1 MSFSNLTFAQ
11 MQQMVAEAMATY
23 NPELPTTPE
32 DLYDTSMFPELDVN
46 DTTTF
51 WNFSEG
57 QMDQAFNMAVDHNAA
72 MDNNIALNHRAVNNN
87 MAYNNMANNN
97 MAYDNMAYDNMAY
110 NIMATRNSQVD
121 NSPLDTTPPDGH
133 ITEPDSSETRSSSSV
148 PSPRLNQYQKT
159 MAEMVAR
166 EARRA
171 ARKTKRATQRPRGP
185 KLRCGQCSE
194 DHEGFRGRHELERHR
209 RAKHNQQVDRYH
221 CVGPLDGTAIAGGL
235 TIHQPFH
242 GCSYCRGHKQ
252 YNSEQNAIDHL
263 RRRHFSAK
271 KERGGPPVLVNIQ
284 ELTVEK
290 LRPFV
295 QRTTITT
302 PAPVHGNNS
311 AAAAPP
317 PATGTI
323 PAAVTQPP
331 IPATNSA
338 ATTSSAAPVNPP
350 QVPVTLLPDDQDS
363 DHGPALLEDGE
374 EIDSTPTLFGDGDGM
389 VSPPMPWEGVP
400 GEGTIDPSFLT
411 LG

>member
-1 MSFSNLTFAQ
+1 MSFSNSSLAE
-11 MQQMVAEAMATY
+11 MYQMVFEAMANY
-23 NPELPTTPE
+23 TPE
-32 DLYDTSMFPELDVN
+32 VSSTLEEYYDTSMRPELDN
-46 DTTTF
+46 QDTTTF
-51 WNFSEG
+51 GNLSEG
-57 QMDQAFNMAVDHNAA
+57 QMDEAYNMAVDHSTA

-87 MAYNNMANNN
+87 MAYNNMAYN
-97 MAYDNMAYDNMAY
+97 NMAY

-121 NSPLDTTPPDGH
+121 NSPLDTTPVEGH
-133 ITEPDSSETRSSSSV
+133 MSGPDSSETRSSSSV
-148 PSPRLNQYQKT
+148 PSPRLTQYQRT

-171 ARKTKRATQRPRGP
+171 ARTAKRATQKPRGP
-185 KLRCGQCSE
+185 KVKCPECSD
-194 DHEGFRGRHELERHR
+194 DHDGFRGRHELERHR

-235 TIHQPFH
+235 TIHQPFD
-242 GCSYCRGHKQ
+242 GCGYCRGRKQ

-363 DHGPALLEDGE
+363 DYGPALLEDGE
-374 EIDSTPTLFGDGDGM
+374 EMDSTPTLWGDGDSM
-389 VSPPMPWEGVP
+389 VSPPMPWEGIP

-411 LG
+411 L